1 VAAGRRWFVV
11 GCGAGVWTALAAWLS
26 SGAIA
31 FAGAAGPR
39 FGVLEADALHAAVS
53 LTAGLVVLAIARR
66 GPARAAVAVAPLAL
80 TILPWLP
87 IPVPPAFLI
96 WTGALA
102 SLPWLA
108 TLVALGAIV
117 FEKRLA
123 APPGSAAA
131 AGVLSFAVFAACA
144 WLASP
149 ALPMGDEP
157 HYLVVTDSL
166 LYDHDLRIENN
177 HQRGDYRA
185 YYHGELLPHYVR
197 RGRNGAIYSMHAP
210 GLPALVLPAF
220 ALGGYRAVVVFLLL
234 ISAAACGL
242 AWWLAWRVTGDA
254 RAAWFGWATVA
265 LAAPFLLD
273 SFTVFP
279 DGPGAALVLV
289 GFWALLRADGEREG
303 GEGGEGYE
311 GYEGAVRWFL
321 YGLAFAA
328 LPWMHTRFAV
338 LAATLGGLVLVRLA
352 HVPNAMSKAVA
363 FLSVPALSALGW
375 LFFFVIVYGAPDPT
389 APFGDTQN
397 SFASLTNGL
406 GGLLFD
412 QGFGLLATAPALAF
426 AFAGFARTKRLA
438 LEWGVMAAPY
448 LLAVGTYPVW
458 WAGMSGPARFL
469 VPLMLPLAIPA
480 ACAWKASS
488 RGPRTA
494 MLALL
499 AAGAW
504 CAFVMAGAG
513 GGRLGYHARSD
524 AGMTPAPWMEWAN
537 PVVDLAAASPA
548 YVPLPGGPAAVA
560 RANATYA
567 GLLATLPWLVCVG
580 GALGLTVWFVDR
592 RTRTPV
598 AAVAVCSLACAVGA
612 MAAATIVWLTRDGS
626 PITIVPAEMRA
637 LRAAAAPRAFTIDL
651 TGRLRFD
658 PVDVRAM
665 PIEVPI
671 RRAGRGGFR
680 APNRPLASFPQVP
693 AGWYDV
699 FVERRGAAEGW
710 IMAGVGSDQYSI
722 VTKSMTDADDGVM
735 VDLPVDVS
743 SLSIRAE
750 EAGRDQLEAIVLR
763 PISIAAQPSSHG
775 VARRAVRYGET
786 NAFFMDDD
794 SYPEPAGFWVAGGRE
809 TSVVIA
815 PDRHGAAMT
824 LWVRNGAVA
833 NVVTLESG
841 SWRDELSLGAGEG
854 RRVDVPLEG
863 RQTSARVRIG
873 SAATFR
879 PSEVDPNSRDT
890 RLLGVFV
897 EFTVHR

>member
-1 VAAGRRWFVV
+1 VVVAFA
-11 GCGAGVWTALAAWLS
+11 AAVWTALAAWLS
-26 SGAIA
+26 CGAIA

-39 FGVLEADALHAAVS
+39 FGVLPGDALHAVIS
-53 LTAGLVVLAIARR
+53 LSAGLIVCAIAWRV
-66 GPARAAVAVAPLAL
+66 PARTAVAVAPLAL

-87 IPVPPAFLI
+87 VPVPPAFLV

-117 FEKRLA
+117 FDGWIA
-123 APPGSAAA
+123 APRGSALA
-131 AGVLSFAVFAACA
+131 AGVLSFVVFAACA

-197 RGRNGAIYSMHAP
+197 RGRDGAIYSMHAP

-220 ALGGYRAVVVFLLL
+220 ALGGYRAVVVFLILM
-234 ISAAACGL
+234 SAAACGL
-242 AWWLAWRVTGDA
+242 AWWLAWRATGDA
-254 RAAWFGWATVA
+254 GAAWFGWATVA

-273 SFTVFP
+273 SFTVLP
-279 DGPGAALVLV
+279 DGAGAAFVLV
-289 GFWALLRADGEREG
+289 GFWALLDREEGEGSDG
-303 GEGGEGYE
+303 GEG
-311 GYEGAVRWFL
+311 ASSIPSVVRWLL
-321 YGLAFAA
+321 YGVAFAA

-375 LFFFVIVYGAPDPT
+375 LFFFVMVYGAPDPT

-412 QGFGLLATAPALAF
+412 QGFGLLATAPVLVF

-448 LLAVGTYPVW
+448 LLAVGTYPAW

-480 ACAWKASS
+480 ACAWKTAS
-488 RGPRTA
+488 RGARTA

-499 AAGAW
+499 IAGAW

-513 GGRLGYHARSD
+513 GGRLGFHARSE

-537 PVVDLAAASPA
+537 PVVDLSAASPA
-548 YVPLPGGPAAVA
+548 YVPLPGGPAAIA
-560 RANATYA
+560 RANATSA
-567 GLLATLPWLVCVG
+567 GLLATLPWLISLG
-580 GALGLTVWFVDR
+580 GALGLTVWLVDR
-592 RTRTPV
+592 RTRTPE
-598 AAVAVCSLACAVGA
+598 AAVAVCTLACAAAA
-612 MAAATIVWLTRDGS
+612 MAAATIVWLTRDIS
-626 PITIVPAEMRA
+626 AITIVPAGMQA
-637 LRAAAAPRAFTIDL
+637 LRASATPRAITVDL
-651 TGRLRFD
+651 TERPRFVS
-658 PVDVRAM
+658 VDVYAM
-665 PIEVPI
+665 EIDVPI

-680 APNRPLASFPQVP
+680 APNRPLASFPQPP
-693 AGWYDV
+693 AGSYAV
-699 FVERRGAAEGW
+699 SVKRHGAADGW
-710 IMAGVGSDQYSI
+710 LMAGVGNDQYSI
-722 VTKSMTDADDGVM
+722 VTEPMTEADAGVRI
-735 VDLPVDVS
+735 DLPVDVS
-743 SLSIRAE
+743 ALSIRAE
-750 EAGRDQLEAIVLR
+750 EAGRDQLDAIVLR
-763 PISIAAQPSSHG
+763 PIAIARQASSHG
-775 VARRAVRYGET
+775 IARRAVRFGEV
-786 NAFFMDDD
+786 NAFFMDDG

-809 TSVVIA
+809 TAVVIA
-815 PDRHGAAMT
+815 PDRPGSMMT
-824 LWVRNGAVA
+824 LWLRNGAAA
-833 NVVTLESG
+833 NVVTVQSG
-841 SWRDELSLGAGEG
+841 SWGDELPLRAGEE
-854 RRVDVPLEG
+854 RRVDVPLAS
-863 RQTSARVRIG
+863 RQISARIVIR

-879 PSEVDPNSRDT
+879 PSEIDPNSRDT

-897 EFTVHR
+897 RP